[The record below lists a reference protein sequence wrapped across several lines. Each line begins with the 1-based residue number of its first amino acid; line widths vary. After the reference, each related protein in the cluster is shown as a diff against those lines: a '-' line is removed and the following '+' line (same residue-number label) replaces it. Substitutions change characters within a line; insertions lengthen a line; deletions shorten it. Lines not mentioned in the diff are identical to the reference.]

1 MYKNMRSRSSLY
13 SMERSASNTNV
24 NSLPGSPTKDVVY
37 EKAVTFIK
45 RKKDPLI
52 EREKLRVL
60 QEKR

>member
-1 MYKNMRSRSSLY
+1 MD
-13 SMERSASNTNV
+13 RSANLTPVGPS
-24 NSLPGSPTKDVVY
+24 SPTKEVVY
-37 EKAVTFIK
+37 EKLAIK

>member
-1 MYKNMRSRSSLY
+1 MYKNMRSRSSLK
-13 SMERSASNTNV
+13 SMDRSANLTTPS
-24 NSLPGSPTKDVVY
+24 SPTKEVVY
-37 EKAVTFIK
+37 EKLAIK

>member
-1 MYKNMRSRSSLY
+1 MYKNMRSRTSLK
-13 SMERSASNTNV
+13 SMERSASNV

-37 EKAVTFIK
+37 EKAVIK

-52 EREKLRVL
+52 EREKMRVL